1 MRKVEDMGE
10 GGVKKFVKS
19 GDVLYGRPL
28 KIMYVVVDRMII
40 KKICLFVPNV
50 PKALIYEIQSEL

>member
-1 MRKVEDMGE
+1 MGE
-10 GGVKKFVKS
+10 GGVIKLVKS
-19 GDVLYGRPL
+19 GEVLYGRPL